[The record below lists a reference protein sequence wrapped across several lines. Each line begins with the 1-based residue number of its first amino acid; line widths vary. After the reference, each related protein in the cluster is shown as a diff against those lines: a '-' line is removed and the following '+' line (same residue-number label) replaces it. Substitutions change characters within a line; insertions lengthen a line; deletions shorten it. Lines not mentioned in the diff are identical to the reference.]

1 MLQVDGTLT
10 RNTSCSESPAKGSS
24 AANQSVFYNAPI
36 SNGSSV
42 TPHKKRTT
50 AAVSGNAKKA
60 FDEVWMP
67 AVVHNTPTDSD
78 YCLSNQIK
86 SNMTLIMVDKPQPSY
101 NLLNVMK

>member
-42 TPHKKRTT
+42 TPHKKRTA

-78 YCLSNQIK
+78 YCSFVRLFARQVHFTVIHIDNALEQ
-86 SNMTLIMVDKPQPSY
+86 QG
-101 NLLNVMK
+101 